1 MNKKR
6 EQKDFKK
13 GQGNQEDNYR
23 SESNLANI
31 SKLFGRSLLQQLS
44 SYFDN
49 IRWMHQ
55 FGFRKD
61 FNQQLCLAA
70 VIESRKA
77 NTVLGKSFWASPKD
91 FSPNEGIWLFSAP
104 TFDHKTEILWAQQ
117 EFPWVNFVA
126 TQMITHH
133 TLMAKTIKDVILNLK
148 QKLNFCAN
156 GFPIITCKQ
165 IPTNVIYF

>member
-13 GQGNQEDNYR
+13 DQGNQEDNYR

-77 NTVLGKSFWASPKD
+77 NTVLGKSFWASPED
-91 FSPNEGIWLFSAP
+91 FQRHLIVFSTNIWSQNWNSMGSARVP
-104 TFDHKTEILWAQQ
+104 LS
-117 EFPWVNFVA
+117 
-126 TQMITHH
+126 
-133 TLMAKTIKDVILNLK
+133 
-148 QKLNFCAN
+148 
-156 GFPIITCKQ
+156 
-165 IPTNVIYF
+165 

>member
-1 MNKKR
+1 MIKKVLMNKKR

-91 FSPNEGIWLFSAP
+91 FQRYLIVFSTNIWSQNWNYMGSASVP
-104 TFDHKTEILWAQQ
+104 LS
-117 EFPWVNFVA
+117 
-126 TQMITHH
+126 
-133 TLMAKTIKDVILNLK
+133 
-148 QKLNFCAN
+148 
-156 GFPIITCKQ
+156 
-165 IPTNVIYF
+165 

>member
-6 EQKDFKK
+6 EQMDFKK

-91 FSPNEGIWLFSAP
+91 FQRYLIVFSTNIWSQNWNSMGSARVP
-104 TFDHKTEILWAQQ
+104 LS
-117 EFPWVNFVA
+117 
-126 TQMITHH
+126 
-133 TLMAKTIKDVILNLK
+133 
-148 QKLNFCAN
+148 
-156 GFPIITCKQ
+156 
-165 IPTNVIYF
+165 

>member
-91 FSPNEGIWLFSAP
+91 FQRYLIVFSTNIWSQNWNAMGSARVP
-104 TFDHKTEILWAQQ
+104 LS
-117 EFPWVNFVA
+117 
-126 TQMITHH
+126 
-133 TLMAKTIKDVILNLK
+133 
-148 QKLNFCAN
+148 
-156 GFPIITCKQ
+156 
-165 IPTNVIYF
+165 

>member
-70 VIESRKA
+70 VTESRKA

-91 FSPNEGIWLFSAP
+91 FQRYLIVFSTNIWSQNWNSMGSARVP
-104 TFDHKTEILWAQQ
+104 LS
-117 EFPWVNFVA
+117 
-126 TQMITHH
+126 
-133 TLMAKTIKDVILNLK
+133 
-148 QKLNFCAN
+148 
-156 GFPIITCKQ
+156 
-165 IPTNVIYF
+165 